1 MIKWKQAKGRARQ
14 HKVEVRLNDIEYEKL
29 QNDVEK
35 MNSNNRSD
43 YLRKLIIGAKVKARP
58 GYEFYEVMKQMT
70 KIGVNLN
77 QIARKANQ
85 TNEIDK
91 DEYQLQAKEWNKFMN
106 KVKDEFL

>member
-1 MIKWKQAKGRARQ
+1 MIKWKKAQGRKRQ

-29 QNDVEK
+29 KNDIVK
-35 MNSNNRSD
+35 MNTTISD
-43 YLRKLIIGAKVKARP
+43 YLRKLIIGVRVKAKP

-85 TNEIDK
+85 TNEINRE
-91 DEYQLQAKEWNKFMN
+91 EYIRQSKEWNRFMN

>member
-1 MIKWKQAKGRARQ
+1 MIKWKKAQGRKRQ

-29 QNDVEK
+29 KNDIVK
-35 MNSNNRSD
+35 MNTTISD
-43 YLRKLIIGAKVKARP
+43 YLRKLIIGVRVKAKP

-85 TNEIDK
+85 TNEINRE
-91 DEYQLQAKEWNKFMN
+91 EYIRQAKEWNRFMN

>member
-1 MIKWKQAKGRARQ
+1 MIKWKKAQGRKRQ

-29 QNDVEK
+29 KNDIVK
-35 MNSNNRSD
+35 MNTTISD
-43 YLRKLIIGAKVKARP
+43 YLRKLIIGVRLKAKP

-85 TNEIDK
+85 TNEINRE
-91 DEYQLQAKEWNKFMN
+91 EYIRQAKEWNRFMN

>member
-1 MIKWKQAKGRARQ
+1 MIKWKKAQGRKRQ

-29 QNDVEK
+29 KNDIVK
-35 MNSNNRSD
+35 MNTTISD
-43 YLRKLIIGAKVKARP
+43 YLRKLIIGVRVKAKP

-70 KIGVNLN
+70 KMGVNLN

-85 TNEIDK
+85 TNEINRE
-91 DEYQLQAKEWNKFMN
+91 EYIRQAKEWNRFMN

>member
-1 MIKWKQAKGRARQ
+1 
-14 HKVEVRLNDIEYEKL
+14 
-29 QNDVEK
+29 
-35 MNSNNRSD
+35 
-43 YLRKLIIGAKVKARP
+43 
-58 GYEFYEVMKQMT
+58 MKQMT

-91 DEYQLQAKEWNKFMN
+91 EEYQLQAKEWNKFMN